1 MKMAVYFDYLTSG
14 ESYGEENIKANL
26 DALVK
31 NKLRE
36 NNTLAC
42 SGKKNTLQKVVV

>member
-1 MKMAVYFDYLTSG
+1 MAVYFDYLTSG

-36 NNTLAC
+36 NNT
-42 SGKKNTLQKVVV
+42 